1 MNIEKLKIGI
11 IGLGYV
17 GLPIAVEFG
26 KKVPTV
32 GFDINEK
39 RIKSLASGK
48 DYILEVPEEELQHAS
63 KLRYTNQ
70 RVRRM

>member
-39 RIKSLASGK
+39 RVKSLASGK
-48 DYILEVPEEELQHAS
+48 DYTLEVSGEELQHAS

>member
-39 RIKSLASGK
+39 RVKSLASGK
-48 DYILEVPEEELQHAS
+48 DYTLEVSGEELQHAS

-70 RVRRM
+70 TKG

>member
-39 RIKSLASGK
+39 RVKSLASGK
-48 DYILEVPEEELQHAS
+48 DYTLEVSEEELQHAS